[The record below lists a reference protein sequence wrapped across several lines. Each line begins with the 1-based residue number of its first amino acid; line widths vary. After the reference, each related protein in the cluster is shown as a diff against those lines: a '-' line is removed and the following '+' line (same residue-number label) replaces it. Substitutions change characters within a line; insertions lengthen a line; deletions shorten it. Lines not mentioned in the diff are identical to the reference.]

1 MKETLYTLSNSVLTV
16 TVSDIGA
23 QIKSIRSAD
32 GVEYM
37 WSGDKAVWGDTAPI
51 LFPICGALVND
62 TYTYAGKTYTLSK
75 HGFVRTRPFVCE
87 KSDATCLVLAV
98 ASTPETKEVYPFDF
112 TFRVIFSLENATLHV
127 SYAVDNRGEHTMYY
141 SVGGHEAYAC
151 PEGLEAY
158 DLIFEKDEPLVRTV
172 LDGSYL
178 EHTTE
183 PVEACGNTLAMK
195 YSHMDNDCLVFA
207 SLKSNRVTLKQRGG
221 ARAVQVDFADC
232 PYFVVWTKKGAPYLC
247 LEPWNGIP
255 DRVDADGALEHKE
268 GIVALEPGK
277 RQTHSHDITI
287 LG

>member
-1 MKETLYTLSNSVLTV
+1 MKETLYTLSNRFLTV

-23 QIKSIRSAD
+23 QIKNIRSVE

-37 WSGDKAVWGDTAPI
+37 WSGDEKIWGDTAPI
-51 LFPICGALVND
+51 LFPICGALVDD
-62 TYTYAGKTYTLSK
+62 TYTYAGEKYNLIK

-87 KSDATCLVLAV
+87 TSDATRLVLKV
-98 ASTPETKEVYPFDF
+98 VSTPETKEVYPFDF
-112 TFRVIFSLENATLHV
+112 TFRVIISLEDATLHV
-127 SYAVDNRGEHTMYY
+127 SYAVDNDGENTMYY

-151 PEGLEAY
+151 PEGIEAY

-183 PVEACGNTLAMK
+183 TVPACGNTLAMK
-195 YSHMDNDCLVFA
+195 YSHMDNDCLVFS
-207 SLKSNRVTLKQRGG
+207 SLQSNVVTLKKRGG
-221 ARAVQVDFADC
+221 TRAVRVMFGDC

-255 DRVDADGALEHKE
+255 DRVDADGVLEHKE
-268 GIVALEPGK
+268 GIMALESGK
-277 RQTHSHDITI
+277 QQVHSHHITI
-287 LG
+287 L